1 MATKLNDFKIDDPGI
16 RQNLKELLGVI
27 HPFSP

>member
-16 RQNLKELLGVI
+16 RHNLKKLLGVI
-27 HPFSP
+27 DPFSP